1 MAAPTKEEMFGS
13 GQLTL
18 LTKIRSRRPWST
30 IPVWCWSQPLVL
42 VTQCSGLTSQPLRG
56 RRPSKQQQPDQ
67 KRKKGVRSGDASLE
81 SGRPASICGRMLS
94 EQAGPPRTR
103 PRGPSRVQPWCTS
116 LALSSSVLLQPLHST
131 KQRCGDGVAPSPCQE
146 ESQKV
151 LQRPGTKLVVLCV
164 RTLYTTIHYRH
175 RPIDAQTYCPNA
187 GWPLA
192 LGLDHVTFAYWC
204 SGCYKKDEKFLHILL
219 NENSELF

>member
-1 MAAPTKEEMFGS
+1 M
-13 GQLTL
+13 
-18 LTKIRSRRPWST
+18 
-30 IPVWCWSQPLVL
+30 
-42 VTQCSGLTSQPLRG
+42 RG

-94 EQAGPPRTR
+94 EKAGPPRTR
-103 PRGPSRVQPWCTS
+103 PRGPSRVQPRCTS
-116 LALSSSVLLQPLHST
+116 LVLASVLLQPLHST
-131 KQRCGDGVAPSPCQE
+131 KQRCGGAPFSLSRGKLESSPKARDQTSTVC
-146 ESQKV
+146 
-151 LQRPGTKLVVLCV
+151 G
-164 RTLYTTIHYRH
+164 HYIPSTH

-192 LGLDHVTFAYWC
+192 LGLGHVAFAYWC

-219 NENSELF
+219 NGNSDFF